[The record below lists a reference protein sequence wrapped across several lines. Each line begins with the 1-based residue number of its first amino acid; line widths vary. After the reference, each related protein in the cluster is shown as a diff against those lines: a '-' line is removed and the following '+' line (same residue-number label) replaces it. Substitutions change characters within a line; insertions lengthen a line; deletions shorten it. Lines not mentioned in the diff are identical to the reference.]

1 MYEKFYNLSM
11 DLLCVANN
19 EGYFVDVNPA
29 FTKVLGY
36 SKEELL
42 SKPIVEFV
50 HPDDIQ
56 KTTDEI
62 VKLVD
67 GRDSVEFENRYIHK
81 DGSLR
86 VLSWSC
92 KAPGPGEDMY
102 AVARD
107 ITDIR
112 HTEREL
118 IQIHKALTT
127 HAIIAITDSK
137 GVITKVNDKFLEISG
152 YSEEE
157 LIGKTHKVVNSGM
170 HSPEFFKEMWA
181 KISSGQ
187 AWSGLI
193 ENRHKEGHHY
203 YVYSIITPIFNVK
216 KEIETYISIRI
227 DMTDYVNLRD
237 AFEKTNNILNETG
250 QIAKVGGWEL
260 EVETGEL
267 SWTDETFKIL
277 EVEKKEGQ
285 KPMLPEGLELF
296 TEECKPIIDKAVFD
310 CMTKGIPYSLEVEAQ
325 TAKGKVLWVYTNG
338 KANYVN
344 GEIKTISGTIQD
356 IDLRKKAQ
364 LTLEKERMIS
374 MHNSKLASLGEM
386 SAGIAHEINNP
397 LTVIVGTIGL
407 LERYKDDPEKFAS
420 KLEAMTKSAKRI
432 EKIVKSLKKFS
443 RSNEATEKTHCD
455 LNQIIHEAIGL
466 MDFKAKKYD
475 LEFELDI
482 KIEGEIYCD
491 QVEIE
496 QVLVNLLSNAIDSVS
511 EVDQKWVK
519 LKAYSEGNKAV
530 IKVSDS
536 GPSVPVEIRD
546 KIFEPFY
553 TTKGIGE
560 GTGLGLSISKGI
572 IEDHDGKLKLY
583 HEDKN
588 SCFVVE
594 LLLV

>member
-1 MYEKFYNLSM
+1 M
-11 DLLCVANN
+11 DLLCVANS
-19 EGYFVDVNPA
+19 EGYFIDVNPA

-42 SKPIVEFV
+42 SKPFVDFV
-50 HPDDIQ
+50 HPEDIE
-56 KTTDEI
+56 KTFKETAKLLEGSDSI
-62 VKLVD
+62 V
-67 GRDSVEFENRYIHK
+67 FENRYLHK
-81 DGSLR
+81 DGTYR
-86 VLSWSC
+86 VLSWNC
-92 KAPGPGEDMY
+92 KAPETDEHMY
-102 AVARD
+102 SVARD
-107 ITDIR
+107 ITELR

-170 HSPEFFKEMWA
+170 HSPEFFKDMWE

-203 YVYSIITPIFNVK
+203 FVYSIITPIFDIQR
-216 KEIETYISIRI
+216 EIESYISIRI
-227 DMTDYVNLRD
+227 DMTEYVNLKD

-267 SWTDETFKIL
+267 NWTDETFKIL

-296 TEECKPIIDKAVFD
+296 TEGSKPIIDKAVFD
-310 CMTKGIPYSLEVEAQ
+310 CMTEGISYSLEVEAQ
-325 TAKGKVLWVYTNG
+325 TAKGNVLWVYTNG
-338 KANYVN
+338 KANYVD
-344 GEIKTISGTIQD
+344 GKIKTISGTIQD
-356 IDLRKKAQ
+356 IDIRKKAQ
-364 LTLEKERMIS
+364 LTLEKERVIS

-397 LTVIVGTIGL
+397 LTVIAGTIGL
-407 LERYKDDPEKFAS
+407 LKRYKDDSEKFEK
-420 KLEAMTKSAKRI
+420 KLEAMSKSATRI

-443 RSNEATEKTHCD
+443 RSNESTEKTHCD

-466 MDFKAKKYD
+466 MDFKTKKYD
-475 LEFELDI
+475 IEIDLDI
-482 KIEGEIYCD
+482 NIEGEIYCD
-491 QVEIE
+491 EVEIE
-496 QVLVNLLSNAIDSVS
+496 QVLVNLLSNALDSIS
-511 EVDQKWVK
+511 ESDEKWVR
-519 LKAYSEGNKAV
+519 LKAYQEENKAI

-536 GPSVPVEIRD
+536 GPAVPIEIRE

-572 IEDHDGKLKLY
+572 IEDHEGKLKLY
-583 HEDKN
+583 HEERK

-594 LLLV
+594 LPLV